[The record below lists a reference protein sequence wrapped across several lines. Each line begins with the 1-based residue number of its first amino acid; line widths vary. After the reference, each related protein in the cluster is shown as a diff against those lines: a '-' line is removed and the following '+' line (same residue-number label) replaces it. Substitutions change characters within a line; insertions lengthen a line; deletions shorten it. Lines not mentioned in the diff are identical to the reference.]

1 MASRLPRGRGL
12 RAMAGLAAAAAL
24 LSACAG
30 IPSSGPVRQGA
41 EVGSERNE
49 PFIQLIAREPVAGL
63 TEQQVLDGFLQA
75 SASFDNDHAVARD
88 YLAPEVRHTW
98 RPGVGVVVYDDSSG
112 NRALLDQQGSVI
124 TLRATEVARISEQG
138 EYAASPGGTVATAKF
153 TLRKV
158 GGEWRIASLPDGL
171 FLTQLDVAR
180 AYRSF
185 DLYFP
190 DPTKT
195 VLVPNPVLL
204 PVGSGVST
212 SLVHALLE
220 GPSAWL
226 APAVATAFPV
236 GTTLVGSAPVR
247 NNVVEVDLSSEA
259 ARAGSEDMKA
269 MSAQLVWTLRQLSDV
284 AAVQISVDGV
294 PLNVPGASPAQP
306 RDAWPSFDPDALRSS
321 ALGYFVRDGRVY
333 SFGSGDPSAVPGP
346 FGDGQV
352 VVRSPAVSLEGDLL
366 AGLDAS
372 GRLVVGRLAS
382 GEKAAVLLTGTSLSA
397 PSWDIFGNAWVVDRT
412 KAGPV
417 VWTVRPGEK
426 PRRVTTVG
434 LPPGQILAL
443 SVARDGARA
452 AVVIKGV
459 DGGRLYVGRMERAE
473 NGITLAGLRP
483 VESSYNDVLDV
494 SWNTADRLVVL
505 GVGPAGITQPSIVDL
520 SGVVLRDLGSVGKN
534 ITSVAGA
541 PGRPVLAATVNGKV
555 FQYSDLNWTE
565 LGPGVDPA
573 YPG

>member
-1 MASRLPRGRGL
+1 
-12 RAMAGLAAAAAL
+12 MAGLAAAAAL

-30 IPSSGPVRQGA
+30 IPDSGPVRQGA

-49 PFIQLIAREPVAGL
+49 PFIQLIAREPVSGL

-75 SASFDNDHAVARD
+75 SASFNNDHGVARD
-88 YLAPEVRHTW
+88 YLAPEVQRTW
-98 RPGVGVVVYDDSSG
+98 RPGLGVVVYDDSSG
-112 NRALLDQQGSVI
+112 NGALLVQQGTAI

-138 EYAASPGGTVATAKF
+138 EYTASPGGTVTSAKF

-190 DPTKT
+190 DPTRT
-195 VLVPNPVLL
+195 VVVPNPVLL

-212 SLVHALLE
+212 SLVRALLE

-236 GTTLVGSAPVR
+236 GTSLIGSAPVR
-247 NNVVEVDLSSEA
+247 NNVVQVDLSSAA
-259 ARAGSEDMKA
+259 ARAGPGEMRA

-284 AAVQISVDGV
+284 AGVQISVDGA
-294 PLNVPGASPAQP
+294 PLAVPGASPDQP
-306 RDAWPSFDPDALRSS
+306 RDAWPSFDPDALRAS
-321 ALGYFVRDGRVY
+321 ALGYFVREGRVY
-333 SFGSGDPSAVPGP
+333 SFGSGSPSTVPGP

-352 VVRSPAVSLEGDLL
+352 EVRSPAVSLAGDLL
-366 AGLDAS
+366 AGLDGS
-372 GRLVVGRLAS
+372 GRLVVGRLAND
-382 GEKAAVLLTGTSLSA
+382 EKASVVLAGTSLTA
-397 PSWDIFGNAWVVDRT
+397 PSWDIFGHAWVVDRT
-412 KAGPV
+412 KAGPTI
-417 VWTVRPGEK
+417 WTVRVGEK
-426 PRRVTTVG
+426 PRKVDTVG
-434 LPPGQILAL
+434 LPPGQVLAL

-452 AVVIKGV
+452 AVVIKGA
-459 DGGRLYVGRMERAE
+459 DGGRLYVGRVERAADR
-473 NGITLAGLRP
+473 ITLAGLRP
-483 VESSYNDVLDV
+483 VESSYSDVLDV

-541 PGRPVLAATVNGKV
+541 PGRPVLAATASGTV
-555 FQYSDLNWTE
+555 FQYSNLNWTE
-565 LGPGVDPA
+565 LGAGVDPA